1 MDIGTGRVKLT
12 DLASCGGCAAKY
24 SAARL
29 EQLLAGFVPAEAE
42 NLLVGL
48 APADDAAVYRIDD
61 ERALIFTL
69 DFFPPVVD
77 DPGDYGAIAATN
89 ALNDVF
95 AMGGT
100 PLLAL
105 SIAAFPEE
113 LPVEMLA
120 AVFAAADEQV
130 RTAGGLLA
138 GGHTIRD
145 AEPKY
150 GLAVVGTVHPDG
162 IWPKNGAKPGD
173 AVFVTKPLGTGLIMT
188 GYKQGHAGEMQL
200 ERAIRWMR
208 TLNKDAA
215 DVLRGLD
222 PNAVTDVTG
231 FGLFGH
237 AHEVADRSGVCLR
250 LESERFPAIDGA
262 LDIARKGVRTSG
274 DPRNRDFAAPH
285 VTCGDLPEALDAL
298 GYDPQ
303 TAGGLLVTLP
313 AERGPAIEAEFAAR
327 RLFIRRI
334 GRVEEGVGVV
344 VE

>member
-1 MDIGTGRVKLT
+1 MDLDTGRVKLT

-48 APADDAAVYRIDD
+48 APADDAAVYRLDD

-77 DPGDYGAIAATN
+77 DPSDYGAIAATN

-95 AMGGT
+95 AMGGA

-113 LPVEMLA
+113 LPMQMLA
-120 AVFAAADEQV
+120 EIFAAADAQV
-130 RTAGGLLA
+130 RAAGGLLA

-162 IWPKNGAKPGD
+162 IWPKNGAP
-173 AVFVTKPLGTGLIMT
+173 
-188 GYKQGHAGEMQL
+188 
-200 ERAIRWMR
+200 
-208 TLNKDAA
+208 
-215 DVLRGLD
+215 
-222 PNAVTDVTG
+222 
-231 FGLFGH
+231 
-237 AHEVADRSGVCLR
+237 
-250 LESERFPAIDGA
+250 PAMP
-262 LDIARKGVRTSG
+262 SS
-274 DPRNRDFAAPH
+274 
-285 VTCGDLPEALDAL
+285 
-298 GYDPQ
+298 
-303 TAGGLLVTLP
+303 
-313 AERGPAIEAEFAAR
+313 
-327 RLFIRRI
+327 
-334 GRVEEGVGVV
+334 
-344 VE
+344 